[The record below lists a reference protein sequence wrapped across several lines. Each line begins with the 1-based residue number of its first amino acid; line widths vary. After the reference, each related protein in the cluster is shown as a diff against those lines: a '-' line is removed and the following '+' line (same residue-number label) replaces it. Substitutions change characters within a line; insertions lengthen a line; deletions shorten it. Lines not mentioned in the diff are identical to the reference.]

1 MKNGNEGR
9 DVSGGSRKRYR
20 ARGQRWEN
28 KDRAKNRSDCG
39 IRYCNLWE
47 KNDVYGPV
55 HTRLKIF
62 KSVTLSMH
70 ILKNIRVHNYHWGNL
85 HVI

>member
-9 DVSGGSRKRYR
+9 DVPGGSRKRYR

-39 IRYCNLWE
+39 IRYCNL
-47 KNDVYGPV
+47 
-55 HTRLKIF
+55 
-62 KSVTLSMH
+62 
-70 ILKNIRVHNYHWGNL
+70 
-85 HVI
+85 

>member
-9 DVSGGSRKRYR
+9 DVPGGSRKRYR
-20 ARGQRWEN
+20 AREQRWEN

-39 IRYCNLWE
+39 IRHCNLWE
-47 KNDVYGPV
+47 KKDAYGPV